1 MRSVCVFCGS
11 ASGGN
16 PVFAETAR
24 ALGTELARR
33 GLALV
38 YGGGRIGLMGE
49 VAVAAKA
56 AGGTVVGVIPERLA
70 AKEIAYDDASELI
83 VVNTMHT
90 RKAIMADRADAFI
103 ALPGGFG
110 TLEELFEI
118 LTWAQLGIHA
128 KPVGLLDVAGFYTPL
143 LAWLD
148 QIVSAGLL
156 KPKHRDLLIVRTD
169 ETALLDALNDWRPP
183 TPTEKW
189 MTPAGR

>member
-24 ALGTELARR
+24 ALGAELARR
-33 GLALV
+33 SLTLV

-49 VAVAAKA
+49 VAIAAKA

-90 RKAIMADRADAFI
+90 RKAIMADRADAFL

-148 QIVSAGLL
+148 TAVAAGFL
-156 KPKHRDLLIVRTD
+156 KPKHRDLLVVRSD
-169 ETALLDALNDWRPP
+169 GTALLDALNDWRPP
-183 TPTEKW
+183 TPSEKW